1 MKHRTTSAY
10 PFMFLLA
17 FVISYQGNLLGQT
30 VNEPLLI
37 LGGKQVAKNEL
48 IYLLGKTQA
57 TETGTSRMSREEF
70 EENMTLFINYK
81 LKVREA
87 ETKGLD
93 QTKEFKMEFESF
105 KENLKAPFL
114 IKNSLEEGELR
125 KSYSRLQEVIKASHI
140 LIQFPPNA
148 SSEDS
153 ISVLK
158 MALKVKSELE
168 SGKDFNSTALQY
180 SDDPSAK
187 QNNGD
192 LGYFT
197 ALQMVQPFEDAAYTM
212 KLGEISN
219 PVLTN
224 FGYHIIKIQDR
235 QANPGKVQVSH
246 ILIRIDPLNSNG
258 EDLAKRK
265 INDIYTQI
273 QKETTVWENIV
284 LNFSEDPSSSNLA
297 GILPWFSVGSMIPEF
312 EMAAFMLAEVGEISP
327 PIRTQYGYHI
337 LRLENKKPLDSFEN
351 LEESI
356 KSRILKESRSTMIRS
371 QVMAIQKS
379 RYNFDENETTVAAI
393 RATVK
398 LRLKSEFKSLL
409 SSNFFSSLEVFKID
423 DKPFTTLDFLNFLDA
438 EDTAVRTNLTPI
450 DFWYER
456 FLASELDNTEEKD
469 LSTNNEE
476 YKMLINE
483 YRDGILLFS
492 LMNQEVWQKGIEDSL
507 AQYEYFRKNIAKYQ
521 WENRVD
527 AFLVKVF
534 DLSKASEAKSLLA
547 GRSLNKELVSN
558 FEESSLKNSPLA
570 FQTEQGLFEYKNHPL
585 LSKVNLD
592 IPYQELEFNDDL
604 TLILIGE
611 KYPASPKRFEET
623 RGFVI
628 RDFQDYLDE
637 QLIAQIRK
645 RYPVTINTAVKEEVF
660 ISLNQ

>member
-1 MKHRTTSAY
+1 
-10 PFMFLLA
+10 MFLLA

-37 LGGKQVAKNEL
+37 LGGKPVAKNEL
-48 IYLLGKTQA
+48 VYLLGKTQA

-592 IPYQELEFNDDL
+592 IPYQELEFNDYL

-611 KYPASPKRFEET
+611 KYPAGPKRFEET

>member
-10 PFMFLLA
+10 LFLFLLA
-17 FVISYQGNLLGQT
+17 CVISYQSNLLAQT
-30 VNEPLLI
+30 AHEPLLI
-37 LGGKQVAKNEL
+37 VGGKPVAKNEL

-57 TETGTSRMSREEF
+57 TEPGKSGMSREEF

-93 QTKEFKMEFESF
+93 QTEEFKMEFESF

-114 IKNSLEEGELR
+114 IKNSLEGGELR
-125 KSYSRLQEVIKASHI
+125 KAYSRLQEVIKASHI

-168 SGKDFNSTALQY
+168 SGKDFNNTALEY

-224 FGYHIIKIQDR
+224 FGYHIIKVQDR

-246 ILIRIDPLNSNG
+246 ILVRIDPSNSNG

-273 QKETTVWENIV
+273 QKKTTVWEDIV
-284 LNFSEDPSSSNLA
+284 SNFSEDPSSSKLA
-297 GILPWFSVGSMIPEF
+297 GLLPWFSVGSMIPEF
-312 EMAAFMLAEVGEISP
+312 EMAAFMLTEVGEISP

-356 KSRILKESRSTMIRS
+356 KSRILRDSRSTMIRS

-379 RYNFDENETTVAAI
+379 RYNFGENERTVATI
-393 RATVK
+393 RATVN
-398 LRLKSEFKSLL
+398 LALKSEFRSLL
-409 SSNFFSSLEVFKID
+409 NSNLLSNLEIFKIN
-423 DKPFTTLDFLNFLDA
+423 DKSFVTLDFLNFVDE
-438 EDTAVRTNLTPI
+438 EDTAIRTNLTPI

-456 FLASELDNTEEKD
+456 FLASELNNTEEKD
-469 LSTNNEE
+469 LATNNED
-476 YKMLINE
+476 YKMLLNE

-507 AQYEYFRKNIAKYQ
+507 AQYEYFRKNITKYQ
-521 WENRVD
+521 WEKRVD

-534 DLSKASEAKSLLA
+534 DLSKASEAKSFLA
-547 GRSLNKELVSN
+547 GKSLNKELISN
-558 FEESSLKNSPLA
+558 FEENYLKNSPLA
-570 FQTEQGLFEYKNHPL
+570 FQIEQGLFEYKNHPL

-592 IPYQELEFNDDL
+592 IPYQELEFNNEL
-604 TLILIGE
+604 TLVLLGE
-611 KYPASPKRFEET
+611 KYPAGPKRFEET

-645 RYPVTINTAVKEEVF
+645 KYPVTVNTVVKEEAF

>member
-10 PFMFLLA
+10 LFLFLLA
-17 FVISYQGNLLGQT
+17 CVISYQSNLLAQT
-30 VNEPLLI
+30 AHEPLLI
-37 LGGKQVAKNEL
+37 VGGKPVAKNEL

-57 TETGTSRMSREEF
+57 TEPGKSGMSREEF

-93 QTKEFKMEFESF
+93 QTEEFKMEFESF

-114 IKNSLEEGELR
+114 IKNSLEGGELR
-125 KSYSRLQEVIKASHI
+125 KAYSRLQEVIKASHI

-168 SGKDFNSTALQY
+168 SGKDFNNTALEY

-224 FGYHIIKIQDR
+224 FGYHIIKVQDR

-246 ILIRIDPLNSNG
+246 ILVGIDPSNSNG

-273 QKETTVWENIV
+273 QKKTTVWEDIV
-284 LNFSEDPSSSNLA
+284 SNFSEDPSSSKLA
-297 GILPWFSVGSMIPEF
+297 GLLPWFSIGSMIPEF
-312 EMAAFMLAEVGEISP
+312 EMAAFMLTEVGEISP

-356 KSRILKESRSTMIRS
+356 KSRILRDSRSTMIRS

-379 RYNFDENETTVAAI
+379 RYNFGENERTVATI
-393 RATVK
+393 RATVN
-398 LRLKSEFKSLL
+398 LALKSEFRSLL
-409 SSNFFSSLEVFKID
+409 NSNLLSNLEIFKIN
-423 DKPFTTLDFLNFLDA
+423 DKSFVTLDFLNFVDE
-438 EDTAVRTNLTPI
+438 EDTAIRTNLTPI

-456 FLASELDNTEEKD
+456 FLASELNNTEEKD
-469 LSTNNEE
+469 LATNNED
-476 YKMLINE
+476 YKMLLNE

-507 AQYEYFRKNIAKYQ
+507 AQYEYFRKNITKYQ
-521 WENRVD
+521 WEKRVD

-534 DLSKASEAKSLLA
+534 DLSKASEAKSFLA
-547 GRSLNKELVSN
+547 GKSLNKELISN
-558 FEESSLKNSPLA
+558 FEENYLKNSPLA
-570 FQTEQGLFEYKNHPL
+570 FQIEQGLFEYKNHPL

-592 IPYQELEFNDDL
+592 IPYQELEFNNEL
-604 TLILIGE
+604 TLVLLGE
-611 KYPASPKRFEET
+611 KYPAGPKRFEET

-645 RYPVTINTAVKEEVF
+645 KYPVTVNTVVKEEAF